1 MGTLLVM
8 NITSPYIT
16 YPRANN
22 MNISDATL
30 EGFVE
35 TGVNDGI
42 GMYLKKSS
50 KIKSRDSED

>member
-1 MGTLLVM
+1 
-8 NITSPYIT
+8 
-16 YPRANN
+16 